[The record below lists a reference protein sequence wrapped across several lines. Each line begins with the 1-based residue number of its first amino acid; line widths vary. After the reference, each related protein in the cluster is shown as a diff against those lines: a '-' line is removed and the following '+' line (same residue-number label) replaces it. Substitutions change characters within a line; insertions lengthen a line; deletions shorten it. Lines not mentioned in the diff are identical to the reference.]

1 MATSISTAPTATLVS
16 QDTVSSSAETIAT
29 SGNFDMASFAA
40 SYRSGGS
47 AIASKGFGS
56 DVLAAQ
62 GIGG

>member
-1 MATSISTAPTATLVS
+1 MATSISTASTATLVS
-16 QDTVSSSAETIAT
+16 QDTVSSSGETQAG
-29 SGNFDMASFAA
+29 GNFDMASFAA